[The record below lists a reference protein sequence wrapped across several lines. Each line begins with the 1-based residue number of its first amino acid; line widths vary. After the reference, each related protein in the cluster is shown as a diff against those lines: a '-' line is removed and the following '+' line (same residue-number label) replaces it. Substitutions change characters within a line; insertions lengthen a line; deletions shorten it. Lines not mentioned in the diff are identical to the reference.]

1 VDPGFK
7 VTSQHEFTVEGEE
20 VVNGERL
27 VRVRSREA
35 TPETPLDYW
44 VLMSKS
50 GPVIRR
56 AVVVLS
62 FGNVPALTEL
72 VYTKL
77 GKPVV
82 ITQLEEVPA
91 AESVPGGGGR

>member
-1 VDPGFK
+1 
-7 VTSQHEFTVEGEE
+7 
-20 VVNGERL
+20 
-27 VRVRSREA
+27 
-35 TPETPLDYW
+35 
-44 VLMSKS
+44 MSKS

-62 FGNVPALTEL
+62 FGNVPALAEL

-91 AESVPGGGGR
+91 AGSVPGGGGR